1 MASPV
6 TFDLVKKDAKTHA
19 RRGVVHTPHGDI
31 QTPIFMPVGT
41 QATVKAMTEREL
53 KEIGSQIIL
62 SNTYHLH
69 IRPGEELIRE
79 AGGLH
84 RFMSWDR
91 PSLTDSGG
99 FQVFSLASLRKI
111 KEEGVHFRSHL
122 DGSKMFIGPETSMDI
137 QQALG
142 SDIAMAFDV
151 CSPYP
156 CDHKTAMEAMHRTH
170 RWAKRC
176 KEHHTREDQAVF
188 GIVQGAFYEDL
199 RIESA
204 KTLAD
209 MDFPGYGIGGL
220 QGAFYED
227 LRIES
232 AKTLADMDFPGYG
245 IGGLSV
251 GEPKPI
257 MYDMLDALMPHMP
270 ENKPRYLMGVGS
282 PDCLVEGVYRGVDM
296 FDCVLATR
304 IARNGTCFTDSGRLV
319 IRNAQYAHDFGPI
332 EEGCDSRHPQCTVCA
347 RLWADRRGLRLL
359 CLPQLFPR
367 LHPPPA
373 QGWGD
378 HRRTAGDHPQP
389 ALSAA
394 LDGAHPQGHRGGSLR
409 GVPPGLLQ

>member
-41 QATVKAMTEREL
+41 QATVKGTTPREL
-53 KEIGSQIIL
+53 NEVGAQIIL

-69 IRPGEELIRE
+69 IRPGEELVKE

-84 RFMSWDR
+84 KFMSWDK
-91 PSLTDSGG
+91 PILTDSGG

-122 DGSKMFIGPETSMDI
+122 DGSKMFIGPETSMAI
-137 QQALG
+137 QEALG

-156 CDHKTAMEAMHRTH
+156 CDHKTAQEAMLRTH

-176 KEHHTREDQAVF
+176 KEYHTREDQAVF

-204 KTLAD
+204 KAL
-209 MDFPGYGIGGL
+209 
-220 QGAFYED
+220 
-227 LRIES
+227 S
-232 AKTLADMDFPGYG
+232 DMDFPGYG

-257 MYDMLDALMPHMP
+257 MYGMLDAMMPYMP
-270 ENKPRYLMGVGS
+270 VNKPRYLMGVGS
-282 PDCLVEGVYRGVDM
+282 PAQRHLLYR
-296 FDCVLATR
+296 
-304 IARNGTCFTDSGRLV
+304 SGSS
-319 IRNAQYAHDFGPI
+319 G
-332 EEGCDSRHPQCTVCA
+332 HPQRA
-347 RLWADRRGLRLL
+347 IR
-359 CLPQLFPR
+359 PR
-367 LHPPPA
+367 FRP
-373 QGWGD
+373 D
-378 HRRTAGDHPQP
+378 
-389 ALSAA
+389 
-394 LDGAHPQGHRGGSLR
+394 
-409 GVPPGLLQ
+409 